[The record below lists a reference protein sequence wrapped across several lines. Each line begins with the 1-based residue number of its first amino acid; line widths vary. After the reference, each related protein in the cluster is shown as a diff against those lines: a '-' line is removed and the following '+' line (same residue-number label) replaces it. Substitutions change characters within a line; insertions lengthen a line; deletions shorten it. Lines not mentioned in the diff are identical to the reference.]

1 MCHSELF
8 GSCLLAAALWP
19 KECGQPCPH
28 AFLYFS
34 VCIFMTWARLL
45 GSSTNDPECSLWAR
59 PCKVYSYPLVVMH
72 ILNVRSTEGTSSH
85 CLNYW
90 PCSVSGVFAGRLLE
104 VGWFP
109 WVTAMSE
116 RVQWDGLSWF
126 TCLSWFTAPHTGAIL
141 QLTLYG
147 LCLFSMTMMLHWSS
161 ENSDHC
167 VYLKKPGWFQHCI
180 LRPHYMCGPTMYS
193 IYIIYMYISN
203 IYITHI
209 HTQFTQDEAVG
220 AGRPQTHLSLWQA
233 RLSVSGLVAW
243 FLHRV
248 WASPCLCCLVTVRSR
263 LWFMQIARQGLV
275 GQPRYVVRPSLGQC
289 TKASQQK
296 QSGCISNQER
306 CMPLL
311 VER

>member
-1 MCHSELF
+1 MSYKHRLQSHSVLIIDPIRCHFELF

-34 VCIFMTWARLL
+34 VCTFMTWARLL
-45 GSSTNDPECSLWAR
+45 GFSTNDPECSLWAR

-141 QLTLYG
+141 QLTLYR

-193 IYIIYMYISN
+193 IYIIYILHTY
-203 IYITHI
+203 THNS
-209 HTQFTQDEAVG
+209 HKTRQLEQVG
-220 AGRPQTHLSLWQA
+220 RRHICHSGRH
-233 RLSVSGLVAW
+233 
-243 FLHRV
+243 
-248 WASPCLCCLVTVRSR
+248 AS
-263 LWFMQIARQGLV
+263 Q
-275 GQPRYVVRPSLGQC
+275 SLGWWPGFC
-289 TKASQQK
+289 TG
-296 QSGCISNQER
+296 SGHLPACAA
-306 CMPLL
+306 
-311 VER
+311 